1 MSNRGGGSKEP
12 RVSDYGGSQVTKGFI
27 VNNYSI
33 MGSDGQIYG
42 PVDEEH
48 LTEWAREGRLAPS
61 TLVRCTETN
70 QLSTAKSLP
79 FLASALSESQSA
91 SPASAT
97 TPAVASPAQGKW
109 PSPYAPQGPAGFPGA
124 SAPTGRRLNKFP
136 IVASVL
142 LHYLTFGTFSAIFY
156 NFQHGNL
163 PRLRH
168 DDPGAGKAIGFLF
181 IPFFNLYWVFFTY
194 IRLCDRIAEQR
205 MFLGL
210 EHKNYKGLGIAVCA
224 VMLIPYIGLLSWLIL
239 APIFF
244 GLLQG
249 SINEIVQASPHAGMT
264 YHPDTAAP
272 AAAR

>member
-1 MSNRGGGSKEP
+1 M
-12 RVSDYGGSQVTKGFI
+12 
-27 VNNYSI
+27 NNYSI
-33 MGSDGQIYG
+33 MGPDGQIYG
-42 PVDEEH
+42 PVNEEH
-48 LTEWAREGRLAPS
+48 LTEWAKEGRLAPS

-79 FLASALSESQSA
+79 FLSPALSEVQSA
-91 SPASAT
+91 
-97 TPAVASPAQGKW
+97 TPAPGPGQPVASPGQGKW
-109 PSPYAPQGPAGFPGA
+109 PSPYAPQGAGPFPGA
-124 SAPTGRRLNKFP
+124 SAATGHRLNKFP

-142 LHYLTFGTFSAIFY
+142 LHYVTFGTFSSIFY

-210 EHKNYKGLGIAVCA
+210 EYKNYKGLGIAMCA
-224 VMLIPYIGLLSWLIL
+224 VMFIPYLGVLSWLL
-239 APIFF
+239 LGPIFF

-249 SINEIVQASPHAGMT
+249 SINEIVQASPQAGMT
-264 YHPDTAAP
+264 YHPDTAVSAP
-272 AAAR
+272 AR